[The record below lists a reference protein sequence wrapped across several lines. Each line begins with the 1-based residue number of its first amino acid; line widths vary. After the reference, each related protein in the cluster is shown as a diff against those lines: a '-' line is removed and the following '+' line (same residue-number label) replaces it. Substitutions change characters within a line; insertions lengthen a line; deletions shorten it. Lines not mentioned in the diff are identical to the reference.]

1 VIGLGLGLE
10 IGLELELQQ
19 QHELGLGLGCCEP
32 VTSEETS
39 ELLRPLMSLMPLA
52 LVSAAAEI
60 Y

>member
-1 VIGLGLGLE
+1 MIGLGLGLE

-19 QHELGLGLGCCEP
+19 HELGLGCCEP